1 MAFYIFLVD
10 DYYYCNS
17 TTITT
22 LTSAQGNT
30 SIINN
35 TMDVELVLV
44 SGQTNTSFSIATV
57 DDDIVESTESL
68 DIAITHI
75 LTTVAISLQITGQNS
90 TSIQISNNDGN
101 RFLVFLYVFN
111 LVHFRNIFK
120 PFGSSF
126 NSY

>member
-1 MAFYIFLVD
+1 
-10 DYYYCNS
+10 
-17 TTITT
+17 
-22 LTSAQGNT
+22 
-30 SIINN
+30 
-35 TMDVELVLV
+35 MDVELVLV